1 MKDNK
6 EFVKEITPQAEDFSQ
21 WYIDVIKKAD
31 LADYAPVR
39 GCMVLKPDGYE
50 IWEKVQEGL
59 DRRFKATGHRNA
71 YFPLFI
77 PESLLMKEAEH
88 VEGFNPELP
97 WVTEAGGEKL
107 AERLA
112 VRPTSETIIGEM
124 YRQWIQTYRDLP
136 VLLNQWC
143 NVVRWEKKTRPFLRT
158 TEFLWQEGHTAH
170 RTEEEA
176 REEVLRML
184 GVYEEFVNQD
194 LAIPVIPGRKSERE
208 KFAGAV
214 ETYSIEGL
222 MKDGLALQAGT
233 SHFLGQNFARVFNIE
248 FLDSDNTLKHVWTT
262 SWGMSTRI
270 VGATIMV
277 HGDDRGLKLPPKVAP
292 VQVVIVPIAPAKER
306 EEVLSRAREIAGGLR
321 ERFRLRLDDRPEYTP
336 GWKFNDWEMRGV
348 PVRVEIGPRDLR
360 EGKVVLVRR
369 DTGEKTGVPIE
380 GLELAIVDL
389 LREIQIK
396 MFAMAKQF
404 MADNTHEAGNVE
416 QLEGIIAA
424 KRGFVRAPWCGDEA
438 CEIIVKERCGATIR
452 NIPFD
457 QPGAA
462 GRCVSCALPGRQQV
476 YFARA
481 Y

>member
-1 MKDNK
+1 MKDDK
-6 EFVKEITPQAEDFSQ
+6 DFVKEITPQAADFSQ
-21 WYIDVIKKAD
+21 WYVDVIKKAD

-77 PESLLMKEAEH
+77 PEGLLMKEAEH

-184 GVYEEFVNQD
+184 GVYEEFVSQE

-214 ETYSIEGL
+214 ETYSIEAL

-233 SHFLGQNFARVFNIE
+233 SHFLGQNFAKVFNIE
-248 FLDSDNTLKHVWTT
+248 FLDSDNLLKHVWTT

-270 VGATIMV
+270 IGATIMV

-292 VQVVIVPIAPAKER
+292 KQVVVIPIAPAKER
-306 EEVLSRAREIAGGLR
+306 ENVLPRVREIADSLK
-321 ERFRLRLDDRPEYTP
+321 EKFRLVLDDRPEHTP

-348 PVRVEIGPRDLR
+348 PVRVEIGPRDLKENR
-360 EGKVVLVRR
+360 AILVRR
-369 DTGEKTGVPIE
+369 DTGEKSSVPIE
-380 GLELAIVDL
+380 GMAGAIDDL
-389 LREIQIK
+389 LREIQ
-396 MFAMAKQF
+396 ANLLSSAKLF
-404 MADNTHEAGNVE
+404 MAENTREAASLSE
-416 QLEGIIAA
+416 LEEAIVT
-424 KRGFVRAPWCGDEA
+424 KRGFVKAYWCGDEA
-438 CEIIVKERCGATIR
+438 CEVMVKERCAATIR
-452 NIPFD
+452 NIPFS
-457 QPGAA
+457 QPPQTGT
-462 GRCVSCALPGRQQV
+462 CVCCDRPGKAQV
-476 YFARA
+476 YFAKA